1 MADENDKQNGAEPVP
16 QEELEKCRKE
26 RDEYLAGW
34 QRAKADF
41 INYKKDEMRRIEELA
56 RYQNED
62 IILDLI
68 TVMDNFDLTLEV
80 LAKFKEAPTSA
91 GGDGVGVPTPKAVGM
106 EKGIYMI
113 RTQIED
119 LLRQRGLSRIELKP
133 GDPYDPAIAEAVAEG
148 EGEHPPGS
156 VLEIVE
162 VGYKLFD
169 KVIRP
174 ARVKVVKHE

>member
-68 TVMDNFDLTLEV
+68 TVMDNFDLGLSALEKQGPV
-80 LAKFKEAPTSA
+80 
-91 GGDGVGVPTPKAVGM
+91 